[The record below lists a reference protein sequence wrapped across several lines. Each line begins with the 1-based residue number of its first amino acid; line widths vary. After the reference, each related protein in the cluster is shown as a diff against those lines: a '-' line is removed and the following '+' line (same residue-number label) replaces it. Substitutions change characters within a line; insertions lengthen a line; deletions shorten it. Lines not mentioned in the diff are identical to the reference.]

1 MSNLN
6 TFNLYLLS
14 LKKSFQDGLREKK
27 FKSSNYNVSLGGI
40 QPHRIYESSN
50 IFLIQDLINHDPIIL
65 NSVRKFTTNV
75 WKITNLEK
83 DKKKKLHNFCWL
95 PALNIKTE
103 KEIGCLI
110 IDQWINNFSNY
121 NEKYWT
127 LDIVTMRLIY
137 WISSYEIIFKNSDLI
152 FRSKV
157 INNIVKQT
165 KHLFKNISLVSSG
178 VNKIK
183 SLAALIL
190 VGNSFEQY
198 EEYTQF
204 GLKNLEDELG
214 NFVNKD
220 GFVKSKN
227 PEDLFWTLYFL
238 VLIKEWLILSRK
250 QTPAFI
256 NIYINSLGI
265 CFKFLRF
272 SNGDLPLFNGANHIN
287 TEKFYEFL
295 ESRGYEFENMENI
308 FCGYAKIKSKKIELF
323 IDANNPSSMLHS
335 RNYQAGPLSFELT
348 SGGIKFICNSGSGKN
363 LGDELSYLSS
373 STAAHSTVT
382 INDTSSCIFQKN
394 ALIRKYFGNSLI
406 EKHNI
411 FKQEFKND
419 KEFIQCVVGQ
429 DGYEKRFKILH
440 ERQITLFKSENHIE
454 GIDSLKC
461 KNLEN
466 KNLTFS
472 VRFHIHPDI
481 RIIKTMG
488 NDILL
493 SSSGGEGWIFR
504 SPQIPTKIEKNLY
517 LGNSDNIKESSF
529 ILLEGNIENENT
541 NIIWH
546 LEKAK

>member
-1 MSNLN
+1 VSNIN

-14 LKKSFQDGLREKK
+14 LKKSFQDRLREKE

-50 IFLIQDLINHDPIIL
+50 IFLIQDLINNDLIVL
-65 NSVRKFTTNV
+65 NSVRKFTTNI
-75 WKITNLEK
+75 WKITNLEN
-83 DKKKKLHNFCWL
+83 DKAKKLHDFSWL
-95 PALNIKTE
+95 PTLNIKTE
-103 KEIGCLI
+103 KELGCLI
-110 IDQWINNFSNY
+110 VDQWINNFSNY

-127 LDIVTMRLIY
+127 LDIITTRLIN
-137 WISSYEIIFKNSDLI
+137 WISSYDIIFKNSDLI

-157 INNIVKQT
+157 INNIVKQA
-165 KHLFKNISLVSSG
+165 KHLFKNINLINTG
-178 VNKIK
+178 IDRIK

-204 GLKNLEDELG
+204 GLKNLEAEIS
-214 NFVNKD
+214 NFINKD
-220 GFVKSKN
+220 GFIKTKN

-238 VLIKEWLILSRK
+238 VLVKEWLILSRK

-265 CFKFLRF
+265 CLKFLRF
-272 SNGDLPLFNGANHIN
+272 SNGDLPLFNGANQIN
-287 TEKFYEFL
+287 TERFYEYL
-295 ESRGYEFENMENI
+295 ESRGYEFEDMENI
-308 FCGYAKIKSKKIELF
+308 FCGYAKIKSKKIEIF
-323 IDANNPSSMLHS
+323 IDANNPPSMLHS
-335 RNYQAGPLSFELT
+335 KNYQAGPLSFELV
-348 SGGIKFICNSGSGKN
+348 SNGVKFVCNSGSGKN
-363 LGDELSYLSS
+363 LGEELFYLSS

-394 ALIRKYFGNSLI
+394 KLIRKYFGNSLI
-406 EKHNI
+406 EKHKI
-411 FKQEFKND
+411 FKKEFKSD
-419 KEFIQCVVGQ
+419 KEFIQCIVGH
-429 DGYEKRFKILH
+429 DGYQERFKISH
-440 ERQITLFKSENHIE
+440 ERQITLFKNKSHIE
-454 GIDSLKC
+454 GIDNLNC

-472 VRFHIHPDI
+472 ARFHIHPDI
-481 RIIKTMG
+481 RITKTMG

-493 SSSGGEGWIFR
+493 SSANGEGWIFR
-504 SPQIPTKIEKNLY
+504 SPQIPNKIEKNLY
-517 LGNSDNIKESSF
+517 FGNPNNIKESSF

>member
-1 MSNLN
+1 VSNLN

-14 LKKSFQDGLREKK
+14 LKKSFQDRLREKK

-65 NSVRKFTTNV
+65 NSVRKFTTNL
-75 WKITNLEK
+75 WKITNLEE
-83 DKKKKLHNFCWL
+83 DKIKKLHNFCWL

-103 KEIGCLI
+103 KELGCLI

-127 LDIVTMRLIY
+127 LDVVTMRLIY

-165 KHLFKNISLVSSG
+165 KHLFKNISLVNSG
-178 VNKIK
+178 VDKIK

-198 EEYTQF
+198 EEYTQY
-204 GLKNLEDELG
+204 GLKNLEDELAS
-214 NFVNKD
+214 FINKD

-227 PEDLFWTLYFL
+227 PEDLFWALYFL
-238 VLIKEWLILSRK
+238 VLIKEWLTLSRK

-335 RNYQAGPLSFELT
+335 RNYQAGPLSFELA
-348 SGGIKFICNSGSGKN
+348 SSGIKFICNSGSGKN
-363 LGDELSYLSS
+363 LGEELSYLSS

-419 KEFIQCVVGQ
+419 KEFIQCIIAH

-440 ERQITLFKSENHIE
+440 ERQITLFKSKNHIE

-461 KNLEN
+461 KSLEN

-481 RIIKTMG
+481 RITKTMG

-493 SSSGGEGWIFR
+493 SSTEGEGWIFR

-517 LGNSDNIKESSF
+517 FGNPDNIKESSF

>member
-1 MSNLN
+1 VSNLN

-14 LKKSFQDGLREKK
+14 LKKSFQDRLREKK

-65 NSVRKFTTNV
+65 NSVRKFTTNL
-75 WKITNLEK
+75 WKITNLEENK
-83 DKKKKLHNFCWL
+83 IKKLHNFCWL

-103 KEIGCLI
+103 KELGCLI

-127 LDIVTMRLIY
+127 LDVVTMRLIY

-178 VNKIK
+178 VDKIK

-198 EEYTQF
+198 EEYTQY

-214 NFVNKD
+214 SFINKD

-227 PEDLFWTLYFL
+227 PEDLFWALYFL
-238 VLIKEWLILSRK
+238 VLIKEWLTLSRK

-323 IDANNPSSMLHS
+323 IDANNPSSILHS
-335 RNYQAGPLSFELT
+335 RNYQAGALSFELA
-348 SGGIKFICNSGSGKN
+348 SNGIKFICNSGSGKN
-363 LGDELSYLSS
+363 LGEELSYLSS

-411 FKQEFKND
+411 FKTEFKND
-419 KEFIQCVVGQ
+419 KEFIQCIIAH

-440 ERQITLFKSENHIE
+440 ERQITLFKSKNHIE

-461 KNLEN
+461 KSLEN

-481 RIIKTMG
+481 RITKTMG

-493 SSSGGEGWIFR
+493 SSSEGEGWIFR

-517 LGNSDNIKESSF
+517 FGNPDNIKESLF

>member
-1 MSNLN
+1 VSNLN

-14 LKKSFQDGLREKK
+14 LKKSFQDRLREKK

-65 NSVRKFTTNV
+65 NSVRKFTTNL
-75 WKITNLEK
+75 WKITNLEE
-83 DKKKKLHNFCWL
+83 DKTKKLHNFCWL

-103 KEIGCLI
+103 KELGCLI
-110 IDQWINNFSNY
+110 VDQWINNFSNY

-127 LDIVTMRLIY
+127 LDVVTMRLIY

-165 KHLFKNISLVSSG
+165 KHLFKNISLVQNG
-178 VNKIK
+178 VDKIK
-183 SLAALIL
+183 TLAALIL

-198 EEYTQF
+198 EEYTQY

-214 NFVNKD
+214 NFINKD

-238 VLIKEWLILSRK
+238 VLIKEWLTLSRK

-323 IDANNPSSMLHS
+323 MDANNPSSILHS
-335 RNYQAGPLSFELT
+335 RNYQAGPLSFELA
-348 SGGIKFICNSGSGKN
+348 SNGVKFICNSGSGKN
-363 LGDELSYLSS
+363 LGKELSYLSS

-411 FKQEFKND
+411 IKKEFKND
-419 KEFIQCVVGQ
+419 KEFIQCIVAH

-440 ERQITLFKSENHIE
+440 ERQITLFKIKNHIE

-481 RIIKTMG
+481 RITKTMG

-493 SSSGGEGWIFR
+493 SSNKGEGWIFR

-517 LGNSDNIKESSF
+517 FGNPDNIKESSF
-529 ILLEGNIENENT
+529 ILLEGIIDNENT

>member
-1 MSNLN
+1 VSNLN

-14 LKKSFQDGLREKK
+14 LKKSFQDRLREKK

-50 IFLIQDLINHDPIIL
+50 IFLIQDLINHDAIIL
-65 NSVRKFTTNV
+65 NSVRKFTTNL
-75 WKITNLEK
+75 WKITNLEENK
-83 DKKKKLHNFCWL
+83 IKKLHNFCWL

-103 KEIGCLI
+103 KELGCLI

-127 LDIVTMRLIY
+127 LDVVTMRLIY

-178 VNKIK
+178 IDKIK

-198 EEYTQF
+198 EEYTQY

-214 NFVNKD
+214 SFINKD

-227 PEDLFWTLYFL
+227 PEDLFWALYFL
-238 VLIKEWLILSRK
+238 VLIKEWLTLSRK

-272 SNGDLPLFNGANHIN
+272 SNGDLPLFNGANHVN

-335 RNYQAGPLSFELT
+335 RNYQAGPLSFELA
-348 SGGIKFICNSGSGKN
+348 SNGIKFICNSGSGKN
-363 LGDELSYLSS
+363 LGEELSYLSS

-394 ALIRKYFGNSLI
+394 ALVRKYFGNSLI

-419 KEFIQCVVGQ
+419 KEFIQCIIAH

-440 ERQITLFKSENHIE
+440 ERQITLFKSKNHIE

-461 KNLEN
+461 KSLEN

-481 RIIKTMG
+481 RITKTMG

-493 SSSGGEGWIFR
+493 SSSEGEGWIFR

-517 LGNSDNIKESSF
+517 FGNPDNIKESSF

>member
-1 MSNLN
+1 MSNFN

-27 FKSSNYNVSLGGI
+27 FKSSNYNVSLGGV

-50 IFLIQDLINHDPIIL
+50 IFLIQDLVNNDPIIL
-65 NSVRKFTTNV
+65 NSVRKFTTNL
-75 WKITNLEK
+75 WKITNLEN
-83 DKKKKLHNFCWL
+83 DKTKKLHDFGWL

-103 KEIGCLI
+103 KELGCLI
-110 IDQWINNFSNY
+110 VDQWINNFSNY

-127 LDIVTMRLIY
+127 FDVITMRLIN
-137 WISSYEIIFKNSDLI
+137 WISSYDIIFKNSDLI

-157 INNIVKQT
+157 INNIVKQA
-165 KHLFKNISLVSSG
+165 KHLFKNINLINTG
-178 VNKIK
+178 IDKIK

-204 GLKNLEDELG
+204 GLKNLEDELSD
-214 NFVNKD
+214 FINKD
-220 GFVKSKN
+220 GFVKTKN

-265 CFKFLRF
+265 SFKFLRF
-272 SNGDLPLFNGANHIN
+272 TNGDLPLFNGANQIN
-287 TEKFYEFL
+287 TERFYEYL

-308 FCGYAKIKSKKIELF
+308 FCGYAKIKSKKIEIF
-323 IDANNPSSMLHS
+323 MDANNPSSMLHS
-335 RNYQAGPLSFELT
+335 RNYQAGPLSFEL
-348 SGGIKFICNSGSGKN
+348 SSNGEKFICNSGSAKN
-363 LGDELSYLSS
+363 LGEELSYLSS

-382 INDTSSCIFQKN
+382 VNDTSSCIFQKN
-394 ALIRKYFGNSLI
+394 KIIRKYFGNSLI
-406 EKHNI
+406 EKHDI
-411 FKQEFKND
+411 FKKEFKND
-419 KEFIQCVVGQ
+419 KEFIQCTIGHN
-429 DGYEKRFKILH
+429 GYEKRFELLH
-440 ERQITLFKSENHIE
+440 ERQITLFKSKSHVE
-454 GIDSLKC
+454 GIDNLKC

-466 KNLTFS
+466 KNLTYS

-481 RIIKTMG
+481 RITKTMG

-493 SSSGGEGWIFR
+493 SSNNGEGWIFR

-517 LGNSDNIKESSF
+517 FGNPNIIKESSF

>member
-1 MSNLN
+1 VSNLN

-75 WKITNLEK
+75 WKITNLER
-83 DKKKKLHNFCWL
+83 DKTKKLHNFCWL

-103 KEIGCLI
+103 KELGCLI

-121 NEKYWT
+121 NEKYWA
-127 LDIVTMRLIY
+127 LDVVTMRLIY

-165 KHLFKNISLVSSG
+165 KHLFKNISLVSGG
-178 VNKIK
+178 VDKIR

-198 EEYTQF
+198 EEYTQY

-214 NFVNKD
+214 NFINKD

-295 ESRGYEFENMENI
+295 ESRGYEFEGMENI

-323 IDANNPSSMLHS
+323 MDANNPSSMLHS
-335 RNYQAGPLSFELT
+335 RNYQAGPLSFELA
-348 SGGIKFICNSGSGKN
+348 SNGIKFICNSGSGKN
-363 LGDELSYLSS
+363 LGEELSYLSS

-394 ALIRKYFGNSLI
+394 ALVRKYFGNSLI

-411 FKQEFKND
+411 VKKEFKND
-419 KEFIQCVVGQ
+419 KEFIQCIVAH

-440 ERQITLFKSENHIE
+440 ERQITLFKLKNHIE

-461 KNLEN
+461 KDLEN

-472 VRFHIHPDI
+472 IRFHIHPDI
-481 RIIKTMG
+481 RITKTMG

-493 SSSGGEGWIFR
+493 SSNEGEGWIFR

-517 LGNSDNIKESSF
+517 FGNSDNIKESSF

>member
-14 LKKSFQDGLREKK
+14 LKKSFQDRLREKK

-65 NSVRKFTTNV
+65 NSVRKYTTNV
-75 WKITNLEK
+75 WKITNLEE
-83 DKKKKLHNFCWL
+83 DKIKKLHNFCWL

-103 KEIGCLI
+103 KELGCLI

-127 LDIVTMRLIY
+127 LDVVTMRLIY

-178 VNKIK
+178 VDKIK

-198 EEYTQF
+198 EEYTQY

-214 NFVNKD
+214 SFINKD

-227 PEDLFWTLYFL
+227 PEDLFWALYFL
-238 VLIKEWLILSRK
+238 VLIKEWLTLSRK

-335 RNYQAGPLSFELT
+335 RNYQAGPLSFELA
-348 SGGIKFICNSGSGKN
+348 SNGIKFICNSGSGKN
-363 LGDELSYLSS
+363 LGEELSYLSS
-373 STAAHSTVT
+373 STAAHTTVT

-411 FKQEFKND
+411 FKTEFKND
-419 KEFIQCVVGQ
+419 KEFIQCIIAH

-440 ERQITLFKSENHIE
+440 ERQITLFKSKNHIE

-461 KNLEN
+461 KSLEN

-481 RIIKTMG
+481 RITKTMG

-493 SSSGGEGWIFR
+493 SSSEGEGWIFR

-517 LGNSDNIKESSF
+517 FGNPDNIKESSF

>member
-1 MSNLN
+1 VSNLN

-14 LKKSFQDGLREKK
+14 LKKRFQDGLREKK

-75 WKITNLEK
+75 WKITNLDE
-83 DKKKKLHNFCWL
+83 DKTKKLHNFCWL

-103 KEIGCLI
+103 KELGCLI

-121 NEKYWT
+121 NEKYWA
-127 LDIVTMRLIY
+127 LDVVTMRLIY

-178 VNKIK
+178 VDKIR

-198 EEYTQF
+198 EEYTQY

-214 NFVNKD
+214 NFINKD

-295 ESRGYEFENMENI
+295 ESRGYEFEGMENI

-323 IDANNPSSMLHS
+323 MDANNPSSMLHS
-335 RNYQAGPLSFELT
+335 RNYQAGPLSFELA

-363 LGDELSYLSS
+363 LGEELSYLSS

-411 FKQEFKND
+411 VKKEFKND
-419 KEFIQCVVGQ
+419 KEFIQCIVAH

-440 ERQITLFKSENHIE
+440 ERQITLFKLKNHIE

-461 KNLEN
+461 KDLEN

-481 RIIKTMG
+481 RITKTMG

-493 SSSGGEGWIFR
+493 SSNEGEGWIFR

-517 LGNSDNIKESSF
+517 FGNSDNIKESSF

>member
-14 LKKSFQDGLREKK
+14 LKKSFQDRLREKK

-75 WKITNLEK
+75 WKITNLEE
-83 DKKKKLHNFCWL
+83 DKIKKLHNFSWL

-103 KEIGCLI
+103 KELGCLI

-137 WISSYEIIFKNSDLI
+137 LISSYEIIFKNSDLI

-157 INNIVKQT
+157 INNIVKQA
-165 KHLFKNISLVSSG
+165 KHLFKNINLINTG
-178 VNKIK
+178 IDKIK

-204 GLKNLEDELG
+204 GLKNLEDELSD
-214 NFVNKD
+214 FINKD
-220 GFVKSKN
+220 GFVKTKN

-265 CFKFLRF
+265 SFKFLRF
-272 SNGDLPLFNGANHIN
+272 SNGDLPLFNGANQIN
-287 TEKFYEFL
+287 TERFYEYL

-308 FCGYAKIKSKKIELF
+308 FCGYAKIKSKKIEIF
-323 IDANNPSSMLHS
+323 MDANNPSSMLHS
-335 RNYQAGPLSFELT
+335 RNYQAGPLSFEL
-348 SGGIKFICNSGSGKN
+348 SSNGEKFICNSGSAKN
-363 LGDELSYLSS
+363 LGEELSYLSS

-394 ALIRKYFGNSLI
+394 KMIRKYFGNSLI
-406 EKHNI
+406 EKHDI
-411 FKQEFKND
+411 FKKEFKND
-419 KEFIQCVVGQ
+419 KEFIRCTIGHN
-429 DGYEKRFKILH
+429 GYEKRFKLLH
-440 ERQITLFKSENHIE
+440 ERQITLFKNKSHVE
-454 GIDSLKC
+454 GIDNLKC

-466 KNLTFS
+466 KNLTYS
-472 VRFHIHPDI
+472 VRFHIHPNI
-481 RIIKTMG
+481 RITKTMG

-493 SSSGGEGWIFR
+493 SSNNGEGWIFR

-517 LGNSDNIKESSF
+517 FGNPNIIKESSF

>member
-83 DKKKKLHNFCWL
+83 DKTKKLHNFCWL

-103 KEIGCLI
+103 KELGCLI

-121 NEKYWT
+121 NEKCWT
-127 LDIVTMRLIY
+127 LDVVTMRLIY

-295 ESRGYEFENMENI
+295 ESRGYEFESMENI

-419 KEFIQCVVGQ
+419 KEFIQCVVGH

-440 ERQITLFKSENHIE
+440 ERQITLFKLKNHIE

-481 RIIKTMG
+481 RITKTMG

>member
-1 MSNLN
+1 VSNLN

-14 LKKSFQDGLREKK
+14 LKKSFQDQLREKK

-65 NSVRKFTTNV
+65 NSVRKFTTNL
-75 WKITNLEK
+75 WKITNLEENK
-83 DKKKKLHNFCWL
+83 IKKLHNFCWL

-103 KEIGCLI
+103 KELGCLI
-110 IDQWINNFSNY
+110 IDQWINNFTNY

-127 LDIVTMRLIY
+127 LDVVTMRLIY

-178 VNKIK
+178 IDKIK
-183 SLAALIL
+183 SLSALIL

-198 EEYTQF
+198 EEYTQY

-214 NFVNKD
+214 SFINKD

-227 PEDLFWTLYFL
+227 PEDLFWALYFL
-238 VLIKEWLILSRK
+238 VLIKEWLTLSRK

-335 RNYQAGPLSFELT
+335 RNYQAGALSFELA
-348 SGGIKFICNSGSGKN
+348 SNGIKFICNSGSGKN
-363 LGDELSYLSS
+363 LGEELSYLSS

-394 ALIRKYFGNSLI
+394 ALVRKYFGNSLI

-419 KEFIQCVVGQ
+419 KEFIQCIIAH

-440 ERQITLFKSENHIE
+440 ERQITLFKSKNHIE

-481 RIIKTMG
+481 RITKTMG

-493 SSSGGEGWIFR
+493 SSSEGEGWIFR
-504 SPQIPTKIEKNLY
+504 SPQTPTKIEKNLY
-517 LGNSDNIKESSF
+517 FGNPDNIKESSF

>member
-14 LKKSFQDGLREKK
+14 LKKSFQDRLREKK

-75 WKITNLEK
+75 WKITNLED
-83 DKKKKLHNFCWL
+83 DKIKKLHNFSWL

-103 KEIGCLI
+103 KELGCLI

-121 NEKYWT
+121 NEKYWA
-127 LDIVTMRLIY
+127 LDVVTMRLIY

-165 KHLFKNISLVSSG
+165 KHLFKNISLISG
-178 VNKIK
+178 GVDKIK

-198 EEYTQF
+198 EEYTQY

-238 VLIKEWLILSRK
+238 VLIREWLTLSRK

-265 CFKFLRF
+265 CFKFLIF
-272 SNGDLPLFNGANHIN
+272 SNGHLPLFNGANQIN

-295 ESRGYEFENMENI
+295 ESRGYEFESMENI

-335 RNYQAGPLSFELT
+335 RNYQAGPLSFELA
-348 SGGIKFICNSGSGKN
+348 SNGVKFICNSGSGKN
-363 LGDELSYLSS
+363 LGEELSYLSS

-419 KEFIQCVVGQ
+419 KEFIQCIVGH

-440 ERQITLFKSENHIE
+440 ERQITLFKSKNHIE

-461 KNLEN
+461 KNPEN

-481 RIIKTMG
+481 RITKTMG

-517 LGNSDNIKESSF
+517 FGNSDNIKETSF
-529 ILLEGNIENENT
+529 ILLEGNVENENT